1 MESPPADW
9 IGLLSIKDSE
19 LKGRFKEK
27 IFQYFGAIVIT
38 QIIETWL
45 YVNRCCIINSPQ
57 KRHHVY

>member
-1 MESPPADW
+1 
-9 IGLLSIKDSE
+9 